1 MTHRPKT
8 VIAAYVFI
16 SLNALIWLILGIII
30 AANALPGL
38 PDLPVMKG
46 IIAFLSIAMAG
57 IIVVS
62 LIFLYRGS
70 QRAYYITL
78 AIFIFTALLTIFD
91 DVGVSDLVVLALN
104 IIPVILL
111 IKDRV
116 WYLQTKSQLNHSV

>member
-116 WYLQTKSQLNHSV
+116 WYLQTKSQLHQSV